1 MEQNSC
7 SVKVE
12 VEEKIEPV
20 TQFLLPAPAGKE
32 EDQWAK
38 WVLFVSLECWQGSQ
52 AIVYGWYFENTFKW
66 DSSL

>member
-7 SVKVE
+7 LMKME

-20 TQFLLPAPAGKE
+20 TQFLLSAPACKE

-38 WVLFVSLECWQGSQ
+38 WVLFVSLECRQGRQ
-52 AIVYGWYFENTFKW
+52 AVVDGGKFNTFKW
-66 DSSL
+66 GSSL